1 MVRTATAGAVPR
13 PSVAWPTALDGVA
26 TLRITNTATADNVA
40 QGNIAAPVVLPV
52 GGLPNNT
59 QSWPVLIEGM
69 LVAGPSPSG
78 TLRVMLQSET
88 AGVLVTVR
96 AGSFL
101 SWREVS

>member
-1 MVRTATAGAVPR
+1 M
-13 PSVAWPTALDGVA
+13 
-26 TLRITNTATADNVA
+26 RITNTTTADNTA

-59 QSWPVLIEGM
+59 QSWPVQIEGV

-78 TLRVMLQSET
+78 TLRVQLQSET
-88 AGVLVTVR
+88 NGTAVTIK